1 MALLDIL
8 SSDGDS
14 RALVL
19 ELPTASYSGALA
31 DIMAID
37 NVDHPGGI
45 LEMDAWDA
53 LIEGTV
59 TAREALRTVLDTAV
73 GNTEGFPGSPKI
85 KNIAGTKNRVEAS
98 LDIQGNRTRTALDV
112 SE

>member
-8 SSDGDS
+8 GSDGDPM
-14 RALVL
+14 AMVL
-19 ELPTASYSGALA
+19 ELPAVSYSGALA
-31 DIMAID
+31 DIVLID

-53 LIEGTV
+53 LIEGNV

-73 GNTEGFPGSPKI
+73 GNTEGFPANPKI

-98 LDIQGNRTRTALDV
+98 LDINGNRTRTGLDV